1 MKKILSYVLV
11 LLLCLTA
18 VSACQ
23 KKEDENLIAA
33 KNYLTGL
40 YKDKATTT
48 ATDYD
53 LVGVVMVG
61 TTKYDVEWTVDV
73 NDGVKIV
80 DNDTMVTIDVN
91 EKTASEINYKL
102 TATVKNDKGQTA
114 SVSFDRVVPAFKESG
129 FADYAGAE
137 DGSNV
142 TVKGIVSAIIA
153 KSKGNTANALYV
165 QSLNGD
171 GGYYV
176 YGLATD
182 PVTDDKLEVGMTVE
196 VTGIKTTYNGT
207 LEIEQASVAVLD
219 EKNELK
225 PVDITEIYKNAAKLD
240 DAALAGPQAM
250 LVTVKGVEITSQDT
264 GSGYYRFKLGE
275 LESYVRIS
283 SSVCPLTKDEQ
294 AAFIE
299 GHGSHTG
306 WIADVTGV
314 ICVYNGAFYLT
325 PVSANAFTYISLPEK
340 SDEEKVAFEKENL
353 TLPGAATE
361 DITVD
366 LNAVGQSY
374 DKVTIAWASDNDCAV
389 IKDGKL
395 VITLPEEA
403 ATVKVTAT
411 LTCGSVTATKE
422 FEIKVDSAPTDVYLP
437 TFVENLEADKAYKF
451 ALYQAKLGKNLY
463 FTGAMSGNYL
473 ATSDRADKA
482 VDVYLETVEGGYRIY
497 FKDGEA
503 KKYIDIYEYTAGKVG
518 VQITDK
524 PTAVFTYNT
533 ELKVLVANVA
543 GADYYLGTYN
553 DFSTM
558 SASKTSYISGDKAA
572 NVGVTQFPA
581 GMATVAPAKY
591 VTSAVET
598 LEVDKAFKYSLYQ
611 AKLGQTLYF
620 TGAMSGNYLATSDR
634 ADKAVDVYLEAVE
647 GGYRIYFKDG
657 EAKKYIDIYEYTAG
671 KVGVQITDK
680 PTAVFT
686 YSTELKVLVANVAG
700 ADYYLGTY
708 NDFSTMSASKTSYIS
723 GDKAANVG
731 VSQFP
736 AQLCTLE
743 LKEVAVKV
751 VESLATDTAYK
762 FSLVQA
768 KLGKTLYF
776 AGAMSGNYLAT
787 TDKMSKATD
796 VFLETVDGGFKLYF
810 MDGDAKKYID
820 VYEYT
825 AGKVGVQITDKPTAV
840 FTYNTELKVLVAN
853 VAGADYYLG
862 TYNDFSTISA
872 SKTSYISGDKA
883 ANVGVSQFPAQAV
896 VIEVVE

>member
-61 TTKYDVEWTVDV
+61 TTKYDVEWTIDV

-91 EKTASEINYKL
+91 EKTASEIKYKL
-102 TATVKNDKGQTA
+102 TATVKNNKGQTA

-137 DGSNV
+137 DGSNI

-165 QSLNGD
+165 QSLNND

-176 YGLATD
+176 YGLSTD

-207 LEIEQASVAVLD
+207 LEIEQASVVVLD

-250 LVTVKGVEITSQDT
+250 LVTIKGVEITSQDT
-264 GSGYYRFKLGE
+264 GSGYYRFKMGE
-275 LESYVRIS
+275 LESYLRIS

-294 AAFIE
+294 TAFIE
-299 GHGSHTG
+299 GHGSHVG

-325 PVSANAFTYISLPEK
+325 PVTADAITYVSLPEK
-340 SDEEKVAFEKENL
+340 NDEEKVAFEKESL
-353 TLPGAATE
+353 TLPEAATE
-361 DITVD
+361 DITID
-366 LNAVGQSY
+366 LNMVGQSY
-374 DKVTIAWASDNDCAV
+374 ESVIIAWASDNDCAV
-389 IKDGKL
+389 ITDGKL

-411 LTCGSVTATKE
+411 FTCGSVTDTKE

-437 TFVENLEADKAYKF
+437 TFVENPEADKAYKF
-451 ALYQAKLGKNLY
+451 ALYQANLGQYLY
-463 FTGAMSGNYL
+463 FTGEMSGNYL
-473 ATSDRADKA
+473 ATSDRGDKA
-482 VDVYLETVEGGYRIY
+482 VDVYLETVDGGFRIY
-497 FKDGEA
+497 FKDGDA

-518 VQITDK
+518 VQITDA
-524 PTAVFTYNT
+524 PTATFTYNT
-533 ELKVLVANVA
+533 ELKVLTANVA
-543 GADYYLGTYN
+543 GADYYLGTYKTYN
-553 DFSTM
+553 TI
-558 SASKTSYISGDKAA
+558 SASKTDYISGDKAA
-572 NVGVTQFPA
+572 DIGVSQFPA
-581 GMATVAPAKY
+581 GMATIAPAKY
-591 VTSAVET
+591 VNNVVET
-598 LEVDKAFKYSLYQ
+598 PEADKAFKFALSQ
-611 AKLGQTLYF
+611 NNLGEILYF
-620 TGAMSGNYLATSDR
+620 AGAMDGNYLATTNK
-634 ADKAVDVYLEAVE
+634 AEKAVDVYLETVD
-647 GGYRIYFKDG
+647 GGFKLYFKDG
-657 EAKKYIDIYEYTAG
+657 DSKKYIDIYEYTAGKVGVQITDAPTAVFVYNAELKVLTANVAGADYYLGTYKTYNTISASKTDYISGDKAADVGVSQFPAQLCTLEVKPVAVKVVESLAADTAYKFSLVQANLGKTLYFAGAMDGNYLATTDKMSKATDIFLEAVDGGFKLYFMDGDAKKYIDIYEYTAG
-671 KVGVQITDK
+671 KVGVQITDA
-680 PTAVFT
+680 PTAVFV
-686 YSTELKVLVANVAG
+686 YNAELKVLTANVAG

-708 NDFSTMSASKTSYIS
+708 K
-723 GDKAANVG
+723 
-731 VSQFP
+731 
-736 AQLCTLE
+736 
-743 LKEVAVKV
+743 
-751 VESLATDTAYK
+751 
-762 FSLVQA
+762 
-768 KLGKTLYF
+768 
-776 AGAMSGNYLAT
+776 
-787 TDKMSKATD
+787 
-796 VFLETVDGGFKLYF
+796 
-810 MDGDAKKYID
+810 
-820 VYEYT
+820 
-825 AGKVGVQITDKPTAV
+825 
-840 FTYNTELKVLVAN
+840 TYN
-853 VAGADYYLG
+853 
-862 TYNDFSTISA
+862 TISA
-872 SKTSYISGDKA
+872 SKTDYISGDKMA
-883 ANVGVSQFPAQAV
+883 DIGVSQFPAQAV

>member
-11 LLLCLTA
+11 MLLCLTA

-91 EKTASEINYKL
+91 EKTASEIKYKL

-207 LEIEQASVAVLD
+207 LEIEQASVVVLD

-325 PVSANAFTYISLPEK
+325 PVSADAFTYISLPEK

-411 LTCGSVTATKE
+411 LTCGSVTDTKE
-422 FEIKVDSAPTDVYLP
+422 FEIKVDSAPSDVYIP
-437 TFVENLEADKAYKF
+437 KFVETLEADKAYKF
-451 ALYQAKLGKNLY
+451 ALYQANLGKNLY
-463 FTGAMSGNYL
+463 FIGEMDGSGKYL

-497 FKDGEA
+497 FKDGDA
-503 KKYIDIYEYTAGKVG
+503 KKYIDIQDKGSIK
-518 VQITDK
+518 ITDA

-543 GADYYLGTYN
+543 GTDYYLGTYKTY
-553 DFSTM
+553 STI
-558 SASKTSYISGDKAA
+558 SASKTSYISGDKMADI
-572 NVGVTQFPA
+572 GVSQFPA
-581 GMATVAPAKY
+581 KLSTLELKEVAVK
-591 VTSAVET
+591 AVE
-598 LEVDKAFKYSLYQ
+598 SLTADTDYKFSLVQ
-611 AKLGQTLYF
+611 ANLGKTLYF
-620 TGAMSGNYLATSDR
+620 AGAMDGKFLATT
-634 ADKAVDVYLEAVE
+634 DKMSKATDIFLEAVD
-647 GGYRIYFKDG
+647 GGYRIYFMDG
-657 EAKKYIDIYEYTAG
+657 ENKKYIDICEKEG
-671 KVGVQITDK
+671 KAIVQITDA

-686 YSTELKVLVANVAG
+686 YSAELKVLVANVAG

-708 NDFSTMSASKTSYIS
+708 KTYNTISASKTDFIS
-723 GDKAANVG
+723 GDKAADVG

-736 AQLCTLE
+736 AQ
-743 LKEVAVKV
+743 V
-751 VESLATDTAYK
+751 
-762 FSLVQA
+762 
-768 KLGKTLYF
+768 
-776 AGAMSGNYLAT
+776 
-787 TDKMSKATD
+787 
-796 VFLETVDGGFKLYF
+796 
-810 MDGDAKKYID
+810 
-820 VYEYT
+820 
-825 AGKVGVQITDKPTAV
+825 
-840 FTYNTELKVLVAN
+840 
-853 VAGADYYLG
+853 
-862 TYNDFSTISA
+862 
-872 SKTSYISGDKA
+872 
-883 ANVGVSQFPAQAV
+883 V